1 MKYSRIL
8 RLYFMLMATS
18 AILGAQA
25 QQPFDLDTNFRSAI
39 TERNVNSLLLEPDGK
54 LVISG
59 RMRFPEFPL
68 SDRLLARLDVNGA
81 LDLSFNTSNLG
92 GGKLTPWNGAFYV
105 GTAQTVRRI
114 LPGGTQDPTFIE
126 MNLGPYFSSGQGG
139 DYHVYPDGRVLMTG
153 VHVLSDSIRGFEGFH
168 SLVWFSNTGYLD
180 TTATHRKCDGSID
193 FIHPLPD
200 GKFLLSGIFTTYE
213 GQPAGRIFRVHP
225 DGGLDTSF
233 STTIF
238 WGQAYGCHHLDDGRI
253 LAAGRF
259 QINGDPD
266 TLHLIRLMPNGTLD
280 PTFNNHLSFEIDTL
294 DGVSA
299 TVTAVHP
306 LGDGRIAL
314 LGGFDRVGGLVRRGL
329 VLTDTAGQL
338 LPTALGGIGSGTY
351 TYMNFT
357 YGSIRDM
364 VPAPDGGYYIH
375 GSFVGYDDG
384 TVNDSTQRFVSRLY
398 GLDVGVREVEK
409 PLAVQVVPNPST
421 GPVRVELPE
430 AIGPAML
437 QVVDAQGRVV
447 RVQRVASRPAVLDL
461 TGQAPGVYAVRVRT
475 EAGRS
480 GHARIVLQPGG
491 R

>member
-18 AILGAQA
+18 TILGAQA
-25 QQPFDLDTNFRSAI
+25 QQPFDLDSTFRTSLGS
-39 TERNVNSLLLEPDGK
+39 RNVNSMAIMPDGR
-54 LVISG
+54 LLISG
-59 RMRFPEFPL
+59 RLKFNGVVDEWP
-68 SDRLLARLDVNGA
+68 LARLLSNGS
-81 LDLSFNTSNLG
+81 LDPSWNFGAPG
-92 GGKLTPWNGAFYV
+92 GSKITPWSSGYYV
-105 GTAQTVRRI
+105 GTTSLVRRLDAAGQLDPSFI
-114 LPGGTQDPTFIE
+114 LMT
-126 MNLGPYFSSGQGG
+126 NSPYFSPGQGG

-153 VHVLSDSIRGFEGFH
+153 VHVLSDSIRGFEGFY

-238 WGQAYGCHHLDDGRI
+238 WGQAYGCHLLDDGRI

-259 QINGDPD
+259 QISGDPD

-314 LGGFDRVGGLVRRGL
+314 LGGFDRVGGLVRRGF
-329 VLTDTAGQL
+329 VLTDTTGQL
-338 LPTALGGIGSGTY
+338 LSTALGGNGGGPY

-384 TVNDSTQRFVSRLY
+384 TVNDTTQRFVSRLY
-398 GLDVGVREVEK
+398 GLDVGVREVEQ

-430 AIGPAML
+430 AIGPATL

-447 RVQRVASRPAVLDL
+447 RVQRVASGPAVLDL
-461 TGQAPGVYAVRVRT
+461 TGQAAGVYAVRVRN

-480 GHARIVLQPGG
+480 GHARIVLHP
-491 R
+491 